1 MEMGLI
7 LLLRGVRGGAVW
19 ESGSLRLTNHLVTR
33 TREPAIKGT
42 KASLRGIVIRGAKM
56 AKI

>member
-1 MEMGLI
+1 MGLI